1 MIGIDTNILV
11 RYYAQDDPAQS
22 RMATEFL
29 EEGLEVEAGYISL
42 VVIAELVWVLTSV
55 YKLDKMRLID
65 VLGNLLAAEELHIEQ
80 TEVFVSALRR
90 FEESAGQFTDLLIAS
105 AARHGGCS
113 ETYTFD
119 EGAARK
125 AGMTLLRDSS

>member
-11 RYYAQDDPAQS
+11 RYYAQDDPVQS
-22 RMATEFL
+22 RMATELL
-29 EEGLEVEAGYISL
+29 EEGLQVEAGYISL

-90 FEESAGQFTDLLIAS
+90 FEKSAGQFTDLLIAS
-105 AARHGGCS
+105 AARHDGCS
-113 ETYTFD
+113 KTYTFD
-119 EGAARK
+119 EGK